1 VVGRKPGKRGRQTSG
16 VTGIVWVGQTGEQLG
31 AKGWELEEWGA
42 RSLWLVS
49 HGRARQVVSGDE
61 WIRGLDK

>member
-31 AKGWELEEWGA
+31 VKGRELEGWGA
-42 RSLWLVS
+42 RSLGPVDC
-49 HGRARQVVSGDE
+49 GGAGQVFSGDKQ
-61 WIRGLDK
+61 IRGLDK